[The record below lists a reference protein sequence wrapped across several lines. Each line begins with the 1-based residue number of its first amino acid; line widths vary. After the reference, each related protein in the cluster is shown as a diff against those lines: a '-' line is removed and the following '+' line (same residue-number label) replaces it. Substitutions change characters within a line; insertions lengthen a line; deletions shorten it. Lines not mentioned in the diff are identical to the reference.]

1 MVKSE
6 EVPHADSAEVQ
17 SSLPPELPPQPLQTD
32 SNMMATE
39 QQAYQQ
45 PLVIHEQ
52 PKSFEKIVDSVQG
65 RFNFIQDSEIDMD
78 CKYCSTRKLCSKC
91 FVANDC
97 RYGSVWFSITICV
110 MCRKLKD
117 LSDSTKKI
125 VVCVPQNYIKS
136 HNIMLLVSP

>member
-45 PLVIHEQ
+45 PPVIHEQ

-78 CKYCSTRKLCSKC
+78 CKYCSTRKLCSKL

-97 RYGSVWFSITICV
+97 RYGRVWFSLTICIL
-110 MCRKLKD
+110 CRKLKD

-125 VVCVPQNYIKS
+125 VVCVPQNCIKS
-136 HNIMLLVSP
+136 HKIMLLVSP